1 MKIFSKYF
9 STLFGIGNISIAPGT
24 FGSIFAIL
32 IWYIFVN
39 FLSIFYFI
47 ILFVFILSVSFY
59 LTGIYLD
66 EFKKKDPSEVI
77 IDEFLGQSI
86 PLLFVFNL
94 NAFEVLVAF
103 VSFRFFDIIKIYP
116 INRAEEIDGSFGVI
130 LDDVIAGIY
139 ALIVLMIY
147 KIVIAL

>member
-9 STLFGIGNISIAPGT
+9 STLFGIGNIPIAPGT
-24 FGSIFAIL
+24 FGSIFAIV
-32 IWYIFVN
+32 IWYIFIN
-39 FLSIFYFI
+39 FLSIFYFF
-47 ILFVFILSVSFY
+47 ILFVLILSISFY
-59 LTGIYLD
+59 ITGIYL
-66 EFKKKDPSEVI
+66 EKFKKKDPSEVI

-94 NAFEVLVAF
+94 DVFEVLVAF
-103 VSFRFFDIIKIYP
+103 VSFRFFDICKIYP
-116 INRAEEIDGSFGVI
+116 INRAEEIDGSYGVI

-147 KIVIAL
+147 KILITL

>member
-9 STLFGIGNISIAPGT
+9 STIFGIGHIPIAPGT
-24 FGSIFAIL
+24 FGSLFAIL
-32 IWYIFVN
+32 IWCIFIN
-39 FLSIFYFI
+39 MLSISYFI
-47 ILFVFILSVSFY
+47 ILFLLILSISFY
-59 LTGIYLD
+59 ITGIYL
-66 EFKKKDPSEVI
+66 EKFKKKDPSEVI

-103 VSFRFFDIIKIYP
+103 VSFRFFDIYKIYP
-116 INRAEEIDGSFGVI
+116 INKAEEIEGSYGVI
-130 LDDVIAGIY
+130 LDDIIAGIY

-147 KIVIAL
+147 KIIIAL

>member
-1 MKIFSKYF
+1 MFSKYF
-9 STLFGIGNISIAPGT
+9 STIFGIGHIPIAPGT

-32 IWYIFVN
+32 IWCIFIN
-39 FLSIFYFI
+39 MLSISYFI
-47 ILFVFILSVSFY
+47 ILFLLILSISFY
-59 LTGIYLD
+59 ITGIYL
-66 EFKKKDPSEVI
+66 EKFKKKDPSEVI

-103 VSFRFFDIIKIYP
+103 VSFRFFDIYKIYP
-116 INRAEEIDGSFGVI
+116 INRAEEIEGSYGVI
-130 LDDVIAGIY
+130 LDDIIAGIY

-147 KIVIAL
+147 KIVIVL

>member
-1 MKIFSKYF
+1 MFSKYF
-9 STLFGIGNISIAPGT
+9 STIFGIGHIPIAPGT

-32 IWYIFVN
+32 IWCIFIN
-39 FLSIFYFI
+39 MLSISYFI
-47 ILFVFILSVSFY
+47 ILFLLILSISFY
-59 LTGIYLD
+59 ITGIYL
-66 EFKKKDPSEVI
+66 EKFKKKDPSEVI

-103 VSFRFFDIIKIYP
+103 VSFRFFDIYKIYP
-116 INRAEEIDGSFGVI
+116 INKAEEIEGSYGVI
-130 LDDVIAGIY
+130 LDDIIAGIY

-147 KIVIAL
+147 NIIIAL

>member
-9 STLFGIGNISIAPGT
+9 STLFGIGLIPIAPGT
-24 FGSIFAIL
+24 FGSIFAIF
-32 IWYIFVN
+32 IWYIFIN
-39 FLSIFYFI
+39 FISIFYFI
-47 ILFVFILSVSFY
+47 ILFAIILSVSFY
-59 LTGIYLD
+59 ITGIYL
-66 EFKKKDPSEVI
+66 EKYTRKDPSEVI
-77 IDEFLGQSI
+77 IDEFIGQSI

-103 VSFRFFDIIKIYP
+103 VSFRFFDICKIYP
-116 INRAEEIDGSFGVI
+116 INKAEEIDGSYGVI
-130 LDDVIAGIY
+130 IDDIIAGIY

>member
-9 STLFGIGNISIAPGT
+9 STIFGIGHIPIAPGT
-24 FGSIFAIL
+24 FGSLFAIL
-32 IWYIFVN
+32 IWCIFIN
-39 FLSIFYFI
+39 MLSISYFI
-47 ILFVFILSVSFY
+47 ILFLLILSISFY
-59 LTGIYLD
+59 ITGIYL
-66 EFKKKDPSEVI
+66 EKFKKKDPSEVI

-103 VSFRFFDIIKIYP
+103 VSFRFFDIYKIYP
-116 INRAEEIDGSFGVI
+116 INRAEEIEGSYGVI
-130 LDDVIAGIY
+130 LDDIIAGIY

-147 KIVIAL
+147 KIVIVL